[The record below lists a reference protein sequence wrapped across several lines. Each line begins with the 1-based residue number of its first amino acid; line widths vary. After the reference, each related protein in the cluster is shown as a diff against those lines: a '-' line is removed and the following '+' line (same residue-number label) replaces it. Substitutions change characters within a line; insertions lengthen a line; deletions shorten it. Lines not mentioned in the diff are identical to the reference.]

1 MKRFQRIVLCGLLG
15 GGLGLGLLL
24 ASETKGTP
32 VSSIY
37 DLTVKTIEG
46 KDAALSAY
54 TGQVVMIVN
63 VASKCGFTPQYK
75 GLEALYQRYRAQGFV
90 VLGFPSNDFLG
101 QEPGTDAEIQQ
112 FCSLRYQ
119 VTFPLFSKIT
129 VKGKSAHPLYQY
141 LTDPQTNPEFGG
153 NISWNFNKFL
163 IDRRGRIVA
172 RFGSRTTPESEDV
185 KVAIEKALADR

>member
-24 ASETKGTP
+24 ASETKGIP

>member
-1 MKRFQRIVLCGLLG
+1 MKPSYTMLLLG
-15 GGLGLGLLL
+15 LFWGGIGWGRLM
-24 ASETKGTP
+24 AVEPKGMP

-46 KDAALSAY
+46 QDVTLAAY

-63 VASKCGFTPQYK
+63 VASKCGFTSQYT
-75 GLEALYQRYRAQGFV
+75 GLEALYQRYRKQGFV

-112 FCSLRYQ
+112 FCTLRYQ
-119 VTFPLFSKIT
+119 VTFPMFSKIT
-129 VKGKSAHPLYQY
+129 VKGKLIHPLYRY
-141 LTDPQTNPEFGG
+141 LTDKQTNPEFSGT
-153 NISWNFNKFL
+153 ISWNFNKFL

-172 RFGSRTTPESEDV
+172 RFGSRTRPESDEV
-185 KVAIEKALADR
+185 KMAIEKTLAE

>member
-1 MKRFQRIVLCGLLG
+1 
-15 GGLGLGLLL
+15 LGLGLLL
-24 ASETKGTP
+24 ASETKGIP